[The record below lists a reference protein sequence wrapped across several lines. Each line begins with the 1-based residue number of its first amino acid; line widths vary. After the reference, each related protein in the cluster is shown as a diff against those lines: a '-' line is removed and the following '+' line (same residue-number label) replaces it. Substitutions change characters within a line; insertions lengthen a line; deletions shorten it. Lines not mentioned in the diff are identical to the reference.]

1 MHHLRVAHV
10 LLTAFGLSAVVS
22 FDANAGTVDYD
33 TGYKQAAWLLCPHHK
48 VIYNSAGASRFIG
61 QDIKSRNSRDYQ
73 HGFAAFKAVLKGGHS
88 SELCFASARASGWWT
103 TDR

>member
-1 MHHLRVAHV
+1 MHHLRVARV
-10 LLTAFGLSAVVS
+10 LVAAFGLSAVVL
-22 FDANAGTVDYD
+22 FNANAGSADYD
-33 TGYKQAAWLLCPHHK
+33 IGYNQAAWLLCPHHK

-73 HGFAAFKAVLKGGHS
+73 RGFAAFKAGLKDDHA
-88 SELCFASARASGWWT
+88 SERCFAAARASGWWT